1 MNKTVLI
8 VDDVAYVRKTLADIF
23 REARYQV
30 VGEAESAAQALEI
43 YVRTRPDVVTMDI
56 VMAEM
61 SGIEATRQLL
71 KIDKDAKVII
81 VSGLGQE
88 HLVMDAIH
96 VGARDFI
103 TKPFKAMDVIRTVER
118 NLADGAGR
126 GAQTPSREAKLAR
139 G

>member
-1 MNKTVLI
+1 M
-8 VDDVAYVRKTLADIF
+8 
-23 REARYQV
+23 
-30 VGEAESAAQALEI
+30 GEAESAAQAMEL
-43 YVRTRPDVVTMDI
+43 YVRNRPDLVTMDI

-71 KIDKDAKVII
+71 KIDKEARVII

-96 VGARDFI
+96 VGARDYI
-103 TKPFKAMDVIRTVER
+103 TKPFRAADIIRT
-118 NLADGAGR
+118 ADRTLSDLESKKGAH
-126 GAQTPSREAKLAR
+126 SRDQKTAE

>member
-1 MNKTVLI
+1 MPRTVLI

-23 REARYQV
+23 KEARYQV
-30 VGEAESAAQALEI
+30 VGEAASAAQAMEL
-43 YVRTRPDVVTMDI
+43 YVKNRPDLVTMDI

-71 KIDKDAKVII
+71 KIDKDARVVM

-96 VGARDFI
+96 VGARDYI
-103 TKPFKAMDVIRTVER
+103 TKPFKAADIIRTAER
-118 NLADGAGR
+118 TLSDLEQRPGGGARNQKVAEG
-126 GAQTPSREAKLAR
+126 
-139 G
+139 

>member
-1 MNKTVLI
+1 MPKTVLI

-23 REARYQV
+23 KEARYQV
-30 VGEAESAAQALEI
+30 VGEAESAAQAMEL
-43 YVRTRPDVVTMDI
+43 YVKNRPDLVTMDI
-56 VMAEM
+56 VMSEM

-71 KIDKDAKVII
+71 KIDKDARVIM

-96 VGARDFI
+96 VGARDYI
-103 TKPFKAMDVIRTVER
+103 TKPFRAADIIRT
-118 NLADGAGR
+118 ADRTLSEFGPGTS
-126 GAQTPSREAKLAR
+126 TPSRNQKVAE